1 MSHLSHNGDLH
12 ILPCM
17 IPIVHKLCSITYTI
31 YMLSAENACWD
42 KFAESTQY
50 YHIYIIILLDIA
62 CIIESCKE
70 LPQKDLIS
78 VTQKTHNIF
87 AASSAFKLSDLKN
100 WKWPIESDRSKEPV
114 LIWSVKLV
122 MWLVILKIS
131 LVVRATNWF
140 KIGAKSGSATSFRD
154 GRSANIW
161 RILSMLSAWRFN
173 LK

>member
-31 YMLSAENACWD
+31 YMLPENACWD

-70 LPQKDLIS
+70 LPQKYLIS

-87 AASSAFKLSDLKN
+87 AASS
-100 WKWPIESDRSKEPV
+100 WPIESDRSKEPV

>member
-1 MSHLSHNGDLH
+1 MSHNGDLH

-17 IPIVHKLCSITYTI
+17 IPIVHKLCRITDTI

-87 AASSAFKLSDLKN
+87 AASSAFKLSGLND
-100 WKWPIESDRSKEPV
+100 WKWPFERASPN
-114 LIWSVKLV
+114 LV
-122 MWLVILKIS
+122 G
-131 LVVRATNWF
+131 
-140 KIGAKSGSATSFRD
+140 KIGYVTSYIENFA
-154 GRSANIW
+154 GRSSNKLIQNW
-161 RILSMLSAWRFN
+161 CQIGFGNFISRRTICQHLTN
-173 LK
+173 LEHVIRMTFQS

>member
-87 AASSAFKLSDLKN
+87 AASSAFKLAGYKWLKVTDR
-100 WKWPIESDRSKEPV
+100 KWPFERASPNFVGEIGHLVGNIENF
-114 LIWSVKLV
+114 
-122 MWLVILKIS
+122 
-131 LVVRATNWF
+131 A
-140 KIGAKSGSATSFRD
+140 
-154 GRSANIW
+154 GRSCNKLIQNW
-161 RILSMLSAWRFN
+161 CQIGFGNFIPRRTICQHLTN
-173 LK
+173 LEHVIRMTFQS

>member
-31 YMLSAENACWD
+31 YMLPENACWD

-87 AASSAFKLSDLKN
+87 AASSAFKLSGLND
-100 WKWPIESDRSKEPV
+100 WKWPIE
-114 LIWSVKLV
+114 
-122 MWLVILKIS
+122 
-131 LVVRATNWF
+131 RASPYLAD
-140 KIGAKSGSATSFRD
+140 KIGHVTSYIENFA
-154 GRSANIW
+154 GRSSNKLIQNW
-161 RILSMLSAWRFN
+161 CQIGFGNFISRRTICQHLTN
-173 LK
+173 LEHVIRMTFQS